1 MNNINADNSKNNK
14 LWSKN
19 FILLMIGNFF
29 LFFGDNLLLP
39 VLPVYVMMNGA
50 NSFHVGVVAA
60 VFFGTSVL
68 MRTFTSRVIRY
79 VGKKTLLM
87 VTISMFALAMVGY
100 YLFAGLAMIIALR
113 LFQGL
118 GFGTSTTLYGAS
130 AASIIPRKKMGEGM
144 GYFGLSIS
152 LAAVLGPCLGA
163 AVVSGIDFKWIFLAA
178 ALLEV
183 IAIILTHF
191 IKIDNSKDIVTQKA
205 EGKDFLSD
213 IIEPEVIYESIFMLL
228 IGLAMGSFATYVVL
242 FAKEMNIKNI
252 FVYFLATSVAEILVR
267 LISGKVYDRKGM
279 NAVMIPAAIV
289 GIIGCIVMG
298 NATNLI
304 MVCIFGFLYG
314 IAIGVAFPAM
324 EASAMKKVAPN
335 KTVMANA
342 TLYNFLDIGTGLGP
356 LLFGAVVQMRGYS
369 DAFFLCS
376 LIFVTMLV
384 ILLFNML
391 LKKKK
396 NVIVINQKLN

>member
-1 MNNINADNSKNNK
+1 MNNINDDNDKNNK

-39 VLPVYVMMNGA
+39 VLPVYVMLNGA
-50 NSFHVGVVAA
+50 NSFQVGVVAA
-60 VFFGTSVL
+60 VFFGTSVF
-68 MRTFTSRVIRY
+68 MRTFTSRVTRY

-100 YLFAGLAMIIALR
+100 YFFAGLAMIIALR

-118 GFGTSTTLYGAS
+118 GFGTSTTIYGAS
-130 AASIIPRKKMGEGM
+130 AATIIPRNKMGEGM
-144 GYFGLSIS
+144 GYFGLGIS
-152 LAAVLGPCLGA
+152 LAAVLGPSLGA
-163 AVVSGIDFKWIFLAA
+163 AAVSGSNFKWIFLAA
-178 ALLEV
+178 ALLE
-183 IAIILTHF
+183 IISIILTHF
-191 IKIDNSKDIVTQKA
+191 IKIDNSKKIVTQNA

-213 IIEPEVIYESIFMLL
+213 IIEPKVLYESIFMLL
-228 IGLAMGSFATYVVL
+228 IGLAMGAFATYVVL

-252 FVYFLATSVAEILVR
+252 FIYFVVTAFAEILVR

-279 NAVMIPAAIV
+279 NVVMIPASIV
-289 GIIGCIVMG
+289 GFIGCIVMG

-314 IAIGVAFPAM
+314 LALGVAFPVM

-335 KTVMANA
+335 RTVIANA

-356 LLFGAVVQMRGYS
+356 LLFGAVVQIRGYS
-369 DAFFLCS
+369 VAFFLCS
-376 LIFVTMLV
+376 LIFIVMLV
-384 ILLFNML
+384 ILVFNML

-396 NVIVINQKLN
+396 NAIGTN